1 MFSHLLKGK
10 NSKTEVLIR
19 KNNIL
24 KKENEQLKNELYA
37 LKHRKEKIFSIISHD
52 LMGQIATYNNLVEY
66 LLMKMYNE
74 DVEKKYIERAL
85 LQLKESSKTT
95 YNLLENLLYWAKSHL
110 NQIEF
115 NPNEFELRE
124 AITSQMKILKLNAE
138 SKNIS
143 LNSSIDKDIY
153 MVTDENMLKTII
165 RNLLSNA
172 IKFTEND
179 GKIEILAEKNDDYV
193 TITIKDSGVG
203 ISEKK
208 INKILNNFKFS
219 STSGTNGENGT
230 GLGLILCIDFIKRL
244 GGDLKISSIVDIGSS
259 FSFTIPIIKKF

>member
-143 LNSSIDKDIY
+143 LNSTIDKDIY
-153 MVTDENMLKTII
+153 MITDENMLKTII

-172 IKFTEND
+172 IKFTENS

>member
-1 MFSHLLKGK
+1 MFRYLLRGKKSKIKVLIGK
-10 NSKTEVLIR
+10 NNL
-19 KNNIL
+19 L
-24 KKENEQLKNELYA
+24 KKENEELKNEIYA

-66 LLMKMYNE
+66 LLIKLYSE
-74 DVEKKYIERAL
+74 DVEKKYIERTL

-138 SKNIS
+138 NKNIS
-143 LNSSIDKDIY
+143 LNTSIDKKIY
-153 MVTDENMLKTII
+153 MITDENMLKTII

-172 IKFTEND
+172 IKFTENN
-179 GKIEILAEKNDDYV
+179 GKIEVLAEKKDNCV

-203 ISEKK
+203 ISEEK

-219 STSGTNGENGT
+219 STSGTNGEDGT

-244 GGDLKISSIVDIGSS
+244 GGDLKISSIINIGSS
-259 FSFTIPIIKKF
+259 FSFTIPITKKT